1 MFSQIIWIISL
12 KLEDASK
19 ISMYRSTDLMLTF
32 ITQYFFLGIESD
44 YLKILGAVLI
54 SAGIVLT
61 MGFKLINDR
70 VDRANKDREKNIT
83 HSDGCLKKILFYKF

>member
-1 MFSQIIWIISL
+1 
-12 KLEDASK
+12 
-19 ISMYRSTDLMLTF
+19 MLTF